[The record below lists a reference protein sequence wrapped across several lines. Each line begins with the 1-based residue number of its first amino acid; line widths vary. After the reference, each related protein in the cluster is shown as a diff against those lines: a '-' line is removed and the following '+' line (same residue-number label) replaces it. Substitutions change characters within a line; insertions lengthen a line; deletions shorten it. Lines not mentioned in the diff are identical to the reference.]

1 MNGRF
6 IVLEGLDC
14 VGKSTIA
21 ELLAKRLNGVY
32 VSTPPQSF
40 LAECRQIDRDGV
52 VFNENRFLFFVK
64 IGNPSWRFA
73 LI

>member
-1 MNGRF
+1 MSGRF

-40 LAECRQIDRDGV
+40 LAECRQIDRNGV
-52 VFNENRFLFFVK
+52 VFQYRSQVVNMTAL
-64 IGNPSWRFA
+64 GNS
-73 LI
+73 